1 MNILIKSALT
11 VEQRLQKA
19 VSDIMM
25 NGRYTALA
33 GLLAIGDRSV
43 RDDIPTACTNGRDEK
58 YGREF
63 CESLNDAEL
72 RFLVLHENYHKLA
85 RHLHIYHH
93 LYKIDPEVA
102 NMACDFWIN
111 YTLVEENKDNKPFE
125 FATMTGAL
133 SNGCYDERFKDL
145 GVVEIFNILR
155 REGQGGGQGQ
165 PNDGRGTPTDGQGG
179 GKPFDTHEWEEAQGL
194 SDEEQKELAKDID
207 DAVRQGALMAGKTGS
222 GGNRTLEQFLEPQV
236 DWREVLRDF
245 ITDTC
250 AGGDYS
256 TYNRPNRR
264 YLNLDIIMPSGVTEK
279 VEELVLAIDTSGS
292 IGQMALTTFLSEV
305 KGICDTVKPSKVR
318 VLYWDTQVCRD
329 EVYELHELDVL
340 PRSTK
345 PSGGGGTE
353 VECVPQYMAEHGI
366 KPQATIILT
375 DGYLGGSWGQW
386 NCPTLWV
393 ILDNK
398 GTHSTVGKTLH
409 VKSENL

>member
-25 NGRYTALA
+25 NKRYTALA
-33 GLLAIGDRSV
+33 GLLTIGDRSV
-43 RDDIPTACTNGRDEK
+43 SDDIPTACTNGRDEK
-58 YGREF
+58 YGRAF

-85 RHLHIYHH
+85 RHLHVYYH
-93 LYKIDPEVA
+93 LYKVDPTLA

-111 YTLVEENKDNKPFE
+111 YTLKHENDVDENGSPAINK
-125 FATMTGAL
+125 FATMTGEL
-133 SNGCYDERFKDL
+133 SKGCYDERFKDL
-145 GVVEIFNILR
+145 SVVEIFNILR
-155 REGQGGGQGQ
+155 DEQEGGG
-165 PNDGRGTPTDGQGG
+165 GRGTPTDGQGG
-179 GKPFDTHEWEEAQGL
+179 GEPFDTHEWEDAQGM
-194 SDEEQKELAKDID
+194 SDAEQKELAKDVD
-207 DAVRQGALMAGKTGS
+207 DAIRQGALLAGKTGS
-222 GGNRTLEQFLEPQV
+222 GGNRTLDKLLQPQV

-250 AGGDYS
+250 AGADYS
-256 TYNRPNRR
+256 TYKKPNRR
-264 YLNLDIIMPSGVTEK
+264 YLHLDLIMPSGVTER
-279 VEELVLAIDTSGS
+279 VEELVLAIDTSAS
-292 IGQMALTTFLSEV
+292 INQPELTTFLSEV

-318 VLYWDTQVCRD
+318 VLYWDTEVCRD
-329 EVYELHELDVL
+329 EKYELHELDML
-340 PRSTK
+340 PQSTK
-345 PSGGGGTE
+345 PKGGGGTE
-353 VECVPQYMAEHGI
+353 VECVTAYMAEHGI

-393 ILDNK
+393 ILDNEN
-398 GTHSTVGKTLH
+398 THSKVGKTLH

>member
-1 MNILIKSALT
+1 MNLLIKQNLT

-25 NGRYTALA
+25 NDKYIALA
-33 GLLAIGDRSV
+33 GLLAIGGRSV

-58 YGREF
+58 YGRSF
-63 CESLNDAEL
+63 CDKLNDPEL
-72 RFLVLHENYHKLA
+72 RFLVLHENYHKLG
-85 RHLHIYHH
+85 RHTHIYYH

-111 YTLVEENKDNKPFE
+111 DKLVEENKDDK

-133 SNGCYDERFKDL
+133 EGGCYDEKYKDMS
-145 GVVEIFNILR
+145 VTEIFNALLKKKK
-155 REGQGGGQGQ
+155 QGGGQGQ
-165 PNDGRGTPTDGQGG
+165 PNDGG
-179 GKPFDTHEWEEAQGL
+179 GKPFDTHEWEDAQEL
-194 SDEEQKELAKDID
+194 STEEQEELAKDID
-207 DAVRQGALMAGKTGS
+207 DVIRQGSIVAGKMGS
-222 GGNRTLEQFLEPQV
+222 GGNRTLEDFLQPQIN
-236 DWREVLRDF
+236 WREVMREF

-250 AGGDYS
+250 AGGDFS
-256 TYNRPNRR
+256 TYNKPNRR
-264 YLNLDIIMPSGVTEK
+264 YLHLDIIMPSGVSER

-329 EVYELHELDVL
+329 EVYEIDELDVL

-345 PSGGGGTE
+345 PSGGGGTM

-398 GTHSTVGKTLH
+398 SATAKVGKTLH
-409 VKSENL
+409 VESANL

>member
-1 MNILIKSALT
+1 MSILIQQSLT

-25 NGRYTALA
+25 NDKYIALA
-33 GLLAIGDRSV
+33 GLLAIGTRSV
-43 RDDIPTACTNGRDEK
+43 RDDIPTANTNGRDEN
-58 YGREF
+58 YGRVF
-63 CESLNDAEL
+63 CDSLNDAEL

-85 RHLHIYHH
+85 RHLHIYAH
-93 LYKIDPEVA
+93 LNEIDSTVA
-102 NMACDFWIN
+102 NMACDYWIN
-111 YTLVEENKDNKPFE
+111 SRLVEDNKLDK
-125 FATMTGAL
+125 FATMTGQL
-133 SNGCYDERFKDL
+133 SMGCYDVQYD
-145 GVVEIFNILR
+145 GMSVPEIFNTLLKR
-155 REGQGGGQGQ
+155 KQEGGGDGAETQG
-165 PNDGRGTPTDGQGG
+165 
-179 GKPFDTHEWEEAQGL
+179 FDDHDWEGAEGI

-207 DAVRQGALMAGKTGS
+207 DVIRQGALLAGKTGS

-236 DWREVLRDF
+236 NWREVLREF

-250 AGGDYS
+250 SGGDFS
-256 TYNRPNRR
+256 TYNKPNRR
-264 YLNLDIIMPSGVTEK
+264 YLHLDLIMPSGISEQ

-292 IGQMALTTFLSEV
+292 IGQRELTTFLSEV

-329 EVYELHELDVL
+329 EVYEMDKLDDL
-340 PRSTK
+340 PQSTK

-353 VECVPQYMAEHGI
+353 VECVPKYMTEYGI

-375 DGYLGGSWGQW
+375 DGYLGGSWGKW
-386 NCPTLWV
+386 TCPTLWV

-398 GTHSTVGKTLH
+398 GTHSKVGKTLH